1 MVADY
6 YERLGVEPT
15 ATTAEIEAALKKRQ
29 PAWSMGTRNP
39 KTRHANQLYLDEIPA
54 LRGALLGSP
63 EARAIYDAE
72 LAAAREAARAERL
85 DELQRLIRVRAAKGG
100 LSPADRELLRD
111 EAVRLGLEAGDL
123 DSLARTVPVWM
134 DDGFFGPE
142 PEPEAEPPADAL
154 DPTTRRQIRL
164 ALDHLRFRDLYD
176 AFGLF
181 RDAPLSV
188 IAARADEERQRWM
201 RKAQVTA
208 EKTAWLEVVSL
219 AQTHLGSAPARK
231 RYDWTLVLEA
241 EERFDQTAAFALRGL
256 PRLDSG
262 TRSVLIDEAGALGI
276 ARKRAERLI
285 QRACR
290 RAGLVEKAA
299 SATAGDS
306 GVVPGLAATGDL
318 KTVRCRNCAGVA
330 ELSPVA
336 RRAASAR
343 CKHCGASLKWSCPVC
358 RRSNWVDEARC
369 ACGFRQV
376 LREAVALHFNAAQD
390 AFRARD
396 LAAARRHLER
406 VRAYA
411 PRHPGARNGMLKV
424 QERAAEIEGLRSDF
438 AMAEAGGRMVSAL
451 MVIRAWRKLVAPGD
465 PTIREARARV
475 VDRIRRA
482 ERLATSAR
490 KVERTD
496 PPRARKLYRESL
508 NLAADLPSALDGLKR
523 CPPDPPTELD
533 ARALGDRVR
542 LSWSPPAPDELGPL
556 TFVVLRKRGELP
568 KHPGDGT
575 RIAEISSA
583 EFDDRRVEPGETV
596 SYAVLSK
603 RGPAES
609 LAAVAAGPVLFL
621 PDVREF
627 RADPRETEVALTW
640 EPPPGAVEVRVVR
653 NRDVAPKNPR
663 DGDRVPAMIDQAV
676 DRDVEPGRVY
686 HYGVF
691 AIHQTADG
699 RRFPSPGLTIAAG
712 PRPAVAPPAAPRI
725 SLGPLGRVRLD
736 WTEPARGTVRILW
749 TATPSPFPPGATV
762 AESEIDALG
771 GRWLAAIAPDRAEDD
786 APPAAG
792 GHYTPF
798 LSVGGGLIAGRS
810 VGMSLAADPTGL
822 RAVRLGALPGEAG
835 GGRVQL
841 RWGWPPGAFAARVLA
856 RLGAPP
862 IGPNDVK
869 ALAFTVSRTDYDRA
883 GSWILTLP
891 PPAPGLADEPVHV
904 NGDVQAQRPTDW
916 RVRVYGV
923 ADADGATHLSP
934 GIEPTAETIVP
945 GPHPEITIDYQLKR
959 PWIPGRPWTLALRT
973 EPPGEAIPPLV
984 VVANAR
990 AVPLSAEDGEVVAR
1004 VPAARDGSTHPI
1016 PADPRLQTPGVRAFV
1031 DPAGDPDLLPP
1042 VRLRHPEAGGTRV

>member
-6 YERLGVEPT
+6 YERLGVDPA

-39 KTRHANQLYLDEIPA
+39 KTRHANQLYLDEIPE
-54 LRGALLGSP
+54 LRGALLSSP

-100 LSPADRELLRD
+100 LTPADREMLRD
-111 EAVRLGLEAGDL
+111 EAVRLGLAAEDL
-123 DSLARTVPVWM
+123 DSLARAVPVWM
-134 DDGFFGPE
+134 DDAFFGPD

-154 DPTTRRQIRL
+154 DPTTRRQIHL
-164 ALDHLRFRDLYD
+164 ALDHLQYRDLYD
-176 AFGLF
+176 ALGLF
-181 RDAPLSV
+181 RDAPLAV

-201 RKAQVTA
+201 RKARVTA

-219 AQTHLGSAPARK
+219 AQTHLGSATARK

-241 EERFDQTAAFALRGL
+241 EERFDETAAFALRGL

-262 TRSVLIDEAGALGI
+262 TRAVLVDEAAALGI

-290 RAGLVEKAA
+290 RAGLVDKGAP
-299 SATAGDS
+299 SSSAGDS
-306 GVVPGLAATGDL
+306 GVVPGLIATGDL
-318 KTVRCRNCAGVA
+318 KTVRCRKCAGVT

-336 RRAASAR
+336 RRAATAR
-343 CKHCGASLKWSCPVC
+343 CKHCGTSLKWTCPVC

-369 ACGFRQV
+369 SCGFRQV
-376 LREAVALHFNAAQD
+376 LCEAVALHFAAAQD

-406 VRAYA
+406 VQSYA

-424 QERAAEIEGLRSDF
+424 RDRAAVIDGLRTDL
-438 AMAEAGGRMVSAL
+438 AMAEAGGRLVSAL
-451 MVIRAWRKLVAPGD
+451 RLIRSWRRLAAPGD
-465 PTIREARARV
+465 PAIRKARAQV
-475 VDRIRRA
+475 VDQIRRA
-482 ERLATSAR
+482 ERLATAAR
-490 KVERTD
+490 KLERTD
-496 PPRARKLYRESL
+496 PPQARRLYRESL
-508 NLAADLPSALDGLKR
+508 DLVADLPSGLAGLKR

-533 ARALGDRVR
+533 AQALGDRVR
-542 LSWSPPAPDELGPL
+542 LSWTPPAPDELGPL
-556 TFVVLRKRGELP
+556 TFIVLRKRGGLP
-568 KHPGDGT
+568 RHPGDGT
-575 RIAEISSA
+575 RIAEVSSA
-583 EFDDRRVEPGETV
+583 EFDDRHVEPGETV

-609 LAAVAAGPVLFL
+609 LAAVAAGPILYL
-621 PDVREF
+621 PDVRDL
-627 RADPRETEVALTW
+627 RADPRETEVALSW
-640 EPPPGAVEVRVVR
+640 SPPPGAIEVRVVR
-653 NRDVAPKNPR
+653 NRDITPKTPR
-663 DGDRVPAMIDQAV
+663 DGDRVPATLAEAV
-676 DRDVEPGRVY
+676 DRNVESGRIY

-691 AIHQTADG
+691 AIHQAADG
-699 RRFPSPGLTIAAG
+699 RRFPSPGLSITTG

-749 TATPSPFPPGATV
+749 TAQPPPFPPGATV
-762 AESEIDALG
+762 TDAEIEELG

-786 APPAAG
+786 EPPAAG
-792 GHYTPF
+792 GRYTPF
-798 LSVGGGLIAGRS
+798 LSIGGGWIVGRG
-810 VGMSLAADPTGL
+810 VGMSLAADPTDL
-822 RAVRLGALPGEAG
+822 RAVRLGALPGEPG

-841 RWGWPPGAFAARVLA
+841 RWEWPPGAFAARVLA
-856 RLGAPP
+856 RLGASP
-862 IGPNDVK
+862 IGANDVK

-883 GSWILTLP
+883 GAWILNLP
-891 PPAPGLADEPVHV
+891 PPPADEPAHV
-904 NGDVQAQRPTDW
+904 NGDPQPARPTDW
-916 RVRVYGV
+916 RVRVFGV
-923 ADADGATHLSP
+923 VEADGATHLSP

-959 PWIPGRPWTLALRT
+959 PWFPGRPWTLALRT
-973 EPPGEAIPPLV
+973 EPPGEAVPPLV

-990 AVPLSAEDGEVVAR
+990 AVPLSAEDGEIVAR
-1004 VPAARDGSTHPI
+1004 VPAARDGATLPI
-1016 PADPRLQTPGVRAFV
+1016 PADSRLSALGVRAFV
-1031 DPAGDPDLLPP
+1031 DPAGDPDFLPP